1 MGESSPAWVPGQPD
15 PVHREVRTGLA
26 SGVTGLYGD
35 LPPGLGPLLEV
46 AAELTAR
53 AFAAYAE
60 GDWETCD
67 GLVTEGCEACG
78 TVFVMLTE
86 RVISPA
92 FPYRVDDPAWE
103 AFLARLAV
111 MVLAQAPTPPPAP
124 HVETD
129 EEFMAR
135 LDRMVADAEA
145 GKTRG
150 DQRESRPAP
159 RPVPQPPKPAAELAE
174 PGALSES
181 LRQMGLM

>member
-1 MGESSPAWVPGQPD
+1 MWVPGQPD
-15 PVHREVRTGLA
+15 PAHREVHAGLA
-26 SGVTGLYGD
+26 GGVTGLYGD

-78 TVFVMLTE
+78 AVFVMLAE
-86 RVISPA
+86 HVISPA

-111 MVLAQAPTPPPAP
+111 MVLAQAPPPPPAP
-124 HVETD
+124 RVETD
-129 EEFMAR
+129 DEFMAR
-135 LDRMVADAEA
+135 LDRMVAEAEA
-145 GKTRG
+145 GKTSG
-150 DQRESRPAP
+150 DRP
-159 RPVPQPPKPAAELAE
+159 RPEPPSGPPSPKQAADLAE
-174 PGALSES
+174 PGALAES
-181 LRQMGLM
+181 LRRMGLM